1 VDARNLKL
9 VVAAILVIV
18 VFVLIVQ
25 NQEVVSTRALFW
37 TLEMPHFV
45 LLGVTFLFGTVA
57 GFLVGRTN
65 RAGKKG

>member
-1 VDARNLKL
+1 MDARNLKM
-9 VVAAILVIV
+9 VVAAILVVV

-25 NQEVVSTRALFW
+25 NQDVVSTRALFW

-57 GFLVGRTN
+57 GYLVGRTT
-65 RAGKKG
+65 RTKKG